1 MRKCFRRKCFR
12 TLSRIVGVLLLPT
25 LVQASLISYPFPLPN
40 ASGCLGNNGS
50 GGLSWVACSG
60 GSGGGIISINSDTTA
75 AQTIVVAS
83 TGTDFTITTTTGVTT
98 VAIPDAS
105 ATARGLVT
113 TGAQT
118 FAGVKTLTS
127 PVFVTPAL
135 GTPAS
140 GIATNLTGTAS
151 GLTAGLATATVAQ
164 TGTGTTYAT
173 NTSPTFVTPAL
184 GTPSSGVATN
194 LTGTASGLTAGNVT
208 TDANLTGPITSVGNA
223 TSVAAQ
229 TGTGSTFMMQAS
241 PTVTGALTLPNG
253 TVAAPALVSGKATND
268 GMSFPSSGHIDL
280 DIGGVKAVE
289 VSANALAI
297 GSASTDAA
305 GFAIADYSG
314 NYDLLD
320 GGVAFMLYNSANA
333 FLTFG
338 YNGAG
343 NKYNYLFSHTS
354 AETNPALQAAGSTAH
369 APPTVTV
376 MNTNAT
382 VGTYEGMTTAGQS
395 YAPNGGYYC
404 YNDVQ
409 TAASETAHCEIWN
422 ANAGAFAKKWSISK
436 TGQVQNAGTAPT
448 ISSCGTG
455 PSVATGSDNAFK
467 VTVGTGMLTGCV
479 VTTATPWPNG
489 GHCSCT
495 DQTSSAAIVLEAVLS
510 STATITITPYVRTNG
525 VAGSFTAVDVVSCA
539 CNYF

>member
-1 MRKCFRRKCFR
+1 MSSLKKM
-12 TLSRIVGVLLLPT
+12 LALLLLSSSAFAYVPSQT
-25 LVQASLISYPFPLPN
+25 TNTPWTDALRD
-40 ASGCLGNNGS
+40 GS
-50 GGLSWVACSG
+50 GNFSAGTITAALNGNANSCTNISTNGTSG
-60 GSGGGIISINSDTTA
+60 YVWTMTSGSTQGWAAGSGGGLS
-75 AQTIVVAS
+75 AQANNTLFGNVS
-83 TGTDFTITTTTGVTT
+83 G
-98 VAIPDAS
+98 AS
-105 ATARGLVT
+105 AVP
-113 TGAQT
+113 
-118 FAGVKTLTS
+118 S
-127 PVFVTPAL
+127 SMTPAQANL
-135 GTPAS
+135 ILPIFTSTLNGSCPLSGGGTANFLRADGTWAAPGG
-140 GIATNLTGTAS
+140 GITALTGGVTAS
-151 GLTAGLATATVAQ
+151 GTGSVVATV
-164 TGTGTTYAT
+164 
-173 NTSPTFVTPAL
+173 V
-184 GTPSSGVATN
+184 
-194 LTGTASGLTAGNVT
+194 

-320 GGVAFMLYNSANA
+320 GGVQYMTYNNGNA

-338 YNGAG
+338 YNSVG

-479 VTTATPWPNG
+479 VTAATAWPNG

-510 STATITITPYVRTNG
+510 STATITITPYTRSTG
-525 VAGSFTAVDVVSCA
+525 VAGSFTAADAVSCA